1 MNAKLQ
7 FPARRFFGS
16 GKTLSGF
23 APINKSSIQG
33 RLPKIPQHPLLIKDR
48 CVKPVAFR
56 FETKFAFYVTM
67 SGRAHRGAVKE
78 LSMGESQIG
87 ITDCSVYG
95 YCILQMFFQSMRVKQ
110 HSFPPATWF
119 RVAFIKRT
127 TLETNVKSGV
137 D

>member
-1 MNAKLQ
+1 
-7 FPARRFFGS
+7 
-16 GKTLSGF
+16 
-23 APINKSSIQG
+23 
-33 RLPKIPQHPLLIKDR
+33 
-48 CVKPVAFR
+48 
-56 FETKFAFYVTM
+56 
-67 SGRAHRGAVKE
+67 
-78 LSMGESQIG
+78 MGESQIG